1 MIYKDKLTFL
11 YRKGFFHI
19 FTANVINKIIAF
31 GLSIVIVRLV
41 PKEVYGQFSYAYNI
55 LSMFLLAN
63 GLGVNS
69 GLIQFGS
76 TSRSLEEKVSY
87 FNYAFLI
94 GFSFNVILGILVF
107 LYSSFFNLP
116 IEGSTQI
123 LKALSFVPMLYVAF
137 ELIQIFLRVELRNKE
152 FAFLTNIN
160 TIVLFLTTII
170 GGYFFQIYGIVSARY
185 VSYILSIII
194 GTVFLRNYKKLI
206 LKAEIPASNARREF
220 LKYSFVA
227 MMTNSISQVLYLID
241 TFLVGLLIAS
251 ETVVASYKVATLIP
265 FNLNFIPGSI
275 IIFVYPYFAR
285 QKDNKEWVRKNSFL
299 LTLYLGI
306 LNAVISLLLF
316 AFAPLIVKIIFGR
329 AYMDAVVPFRILS
342 VGYFIAGT
350 FGSPFGN
357 IITSLGKIK
366 FNFYNALISGT
377 VNIFLDIVLIK
388 YFGSVGAAIATVLVI
403 LISSVNSSIFLKKL
417 LS

>member
-1 MIYKDKLTFL
+1 LIYKDRLTFL

-94 GFSFNVILGILVF
+94 GFSFNFILGILVF

-265 FNLNFIPGSI
+265 FNLNFIPTSI

-316 AFAPLIVKIIFGR
+316 AFAPLIIKIIFGR

-342 VGYFIAGT
+342 IGYFIAGT
-350 FGSPFGN
+350 FRIPFGN
-357 IITSLGKIK
+357 IIASLGKMK

-377 VNIFLDIVLIK
+377 ANVILDIVLIK
-388 YFGSVGAAIATVLVI
+388 YFGSIGAAIATVLVF
-403 LISSVNSSIFLKKL
+403 LISSVISSIFLKKL